1 MKRKLNRRTFLRSA
15 GVAIAL
21 PTLDAMA
28 PVRSALASGVFADEE
43 TVPQQRMIMICTSL
57 GLHGPSL
64 FPKTAG
70 RDYENTPYLEY
81 LKDHRDDFTVF
92 SGLSHPD
99 QSGADGHSSQMTW
112 LTSAQNPGLGGFQN
126 TISVDQYVREKLG
139 YVTRFPS
146 IALSTGGQNSQSY
159 TGGGVMVPAEYRPSA
174 LFERLFLQGQPWEV
188 KRQKQRLD
196 DGRSI
201 LDSLG
206 GQADRLKRRIS
217 LADRD
222 RLDEYFTSLRSA
234 ENHFN
239 EARQWIDKPK
249 PKVDAEKPDDIK
261 QSSDVIGQ
269 TNLLFDLLPLIV
281 QTDSSR
287 VITILINGRS
297 DVPPIDGVT
306 MDHHNLSHHG
316 QDESKLKQLAKIENE
331 LMKSFGGLVGRLK
344 VKREGHGKIE
354 TRLLDNTMVMFGS
367 NLGNANAHDAKNL
380 PIIVA
385 GGGYSHGE
393 HVAYDAQ
400 ENTPLSNLFV
410 SMMQKMNLPVEAF
423 GSSSGSLTW

>member
-21 PTLDAMA
+21 PALDAMA
-28 PVRSALASGVFADEE
+28 PMRRALASGVFADEE

-70 RDYENTPYLEY
+70 RDYKNTPYLEY
-81 LKDHRDDFTVF
+81 LKDHRDDFTMF

-112 LTSAQNPGLGGFQN
+112 LTSARNPGLGGFRN
-126 TISVDQYVREKLG
+126 TISVDQYVREQLG

-146 IALSTGGQNSQSY
+146 VALSTAGQNSQSY

-174 LFERLFLQGQPWEV
+174 LFEKMFLEGKPHEV
-188 KRQKQRLD
+188 ERQKQKLS
-196 DGRSI
+196 DGKSV
-201 LDSLG
+201 LDSIAVQARQLHKRVSS
-206 GQADRLKRRIS
+206 ADRE
-217 LADRD
+217 
-222 RLDEYFTSLRSA
+222 RLEEYFSSLRSA
-234 ENHFN
+234 EQHFQKA
-239 EARQWIDKPK
+239 EQWIDRPK
-249 PKVDAEKPDDIK
+249 PVVDAKPPQDIK
-261 QSSDVIGQ
+261 EDSDLIGR
-269 TNLLFDLLPLIV
+269 TKLMFELIPLIL

-287 VITILINGRS
+287 VITLLIEGRS

-316 QDESKLKQLAKIENE
+316 QDEAKIAQLKRIETE
-331 LMKSFGGLVGRLK
+331 LMKSLGGLIGSLKSKSEAENRL
-344 VKREGHGKIE
+344 I
-354 TRLLDNTMVMFGS
+354 DNSMVLFGS
-367 NLGNANAHDAKNL
+367 NLGNANSHDWRNL
-380 PIIVA
+380 PVILA
-385 GGGYSHGE
+385 GGRFDHGSH
-393 HVAYDAQ
+393 VQYDRD

-410 SMMQKMNLPVEAF
+410 TMMQKMKIETDRF
-423 GSSSGSLTW
+423 GSSSGALSW

>member
-174 LFERLFLQGQPWEV
+174 LFEKMFLEGKPHQVQ
-188 KRQKQRLD
+188 RQKQKLS
-196 DGRSI
+196 DGKSV
-201 LDSLG
+201 LDSIAVQARRLRKRVSS
-206 GQADRLKRRIS
+206 ADRE
-217 LADRD
+217 
-222 RLDEYFTSLRSA
+222 RLEEYFTALRSA
-234 ENHFN
+234 EQHFQKA
-239 EARQWIDKPK
+239 EQWIDRPK
-249 PKVDAEKPDDIK
+249 PVVAAKQPEDIK
-261 QSSDVIGQ
+261 DDNDLIGR
-269 TNLLFDLLPLIV
+269 TKLMFELIPLIL

-287 VITILINGRS
+287 VITLLIEGRS

-316 QDESKLKQLAKIENE
+316 QDEAKIAQLAKIETE
-331 LMKSFGGLVGRLK
+331 LMKSLGGLMDRLK
-344 VKREGHGKIE
+344 SKKEADH
-354 TRLLDNTMVMFGS
+354 RLIDNSMVLFGS
-367 NLGNANAHDAKNL
+367 NLGNANSHDWRNL
-380 PIIVA
+380 PVIMA
-385 GGGYSHGE
+385 GGRFNHGSHVE
-393 HVAYDAQ
+393 FDRAN
-400 ENTPLSNLFV
+400 NTPLSNLFV
-410 SMMQKMNLPVEAF
+410 AMMQKMKLETDQF
-423 GSSSGSLTW
+423 GTSSGTLSW